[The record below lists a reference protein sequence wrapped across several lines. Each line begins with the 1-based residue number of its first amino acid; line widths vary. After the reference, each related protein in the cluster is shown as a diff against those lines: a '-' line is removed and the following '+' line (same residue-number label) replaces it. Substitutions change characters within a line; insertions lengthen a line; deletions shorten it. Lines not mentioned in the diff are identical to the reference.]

1 MVSVGVVGVR
11 QRGYTIVESLVVCAL
26 VGALAGLAV
35 PAAANV
41 RSGLAAGVAARELT
55 VVLRAA
61 QARAQVHGQ
70 RTRVEV
76 ASDGGVVALELRDGC
91 WVRWGGARLPARV
104 ETNYPGGVVD
114 FVPAGWPT
122 AAGQDSP
129 RAGSFRLLGPTPHTV
144 VVQMAGCVRCL

>member
-1 MVSVGVVGVR
+1 MR
-11 QRGYTIVESLVVCAL
+11 QRGYTVIESLVVCAL
-26 VGALAGLAV
+26 AGLLVSLAV
-35 PAAANV
+35 PAASSV
-41 RSGLAAGVAARELT
+41 RSGLAAGAAARELA

-61 QARAQVHGQ
+61 QARAQAHGE

-76 ASDGGVVALELRDGC
+76 GADGALVALELTGDR
-91 WVRWGGARLPARV
+91 WVRWGAALLPARV
-104 ETNYPGGVVD
+104 DSNYPGSVID

-122 AAGQDSP
+122 AAGQDTP